1 MLVRF
6 YRLTDK
12 VGVVILKSSAALAQ
26 TTLEGIS
33 SLTGAVRR
41 GGSAAAG
48 GLFGVIAAVARF
60 VFNLLRRLALV
71 VWSVVRAIL
80 GVIGSIA
87 LFFLNAGRRTS
98 GRATRSAGAAVSGTM
113 ARRAARAELEAGL
126 TEDPLRAQNRVLS
139 GMMVVLL
146 AALLFVVWWATTPD
160 NRAGFV
166 PSGPVGAG
174 LVNFSDTTP
183 GTAAATAPSL
193 PATPVP
199 TATALPSVLEVQGS
213 LAYSTRERGQTDIW
227 VVNVGSR
234 TPLRLTNSPADERD
248 PAWSPDG
255 RRLAYASNQ
264 DGNWEIYVY
273 DLASGATTR
282 LTYDLSFQAAP
293 SWSPDGLWL
302 AYESYQGGNLD
313 IYVAPVD
320 GSQPAQRVTSH
331 AAPDFAPAWSPDG
344 RRIAFVSLR
353 DGNADIYIFSLDNPS
368 DEASINLTGTPTRQ
382 EDRPRWSPDGK
393 LLTFSALDEGAEKIF
408 VKPANDPQAEAQVL
422 ERGRAPAWAPDGSSL
437 VFAVD
442 SFESTQ
448 LIVTPFTET
457 GISTLV
463 LQVAPGSTGPV
474 WSGTPLPAALVNSG
488 GLGLGVPQPLYI
500 EQENAPDA
508 DGLYRLDTLLGVRA
522 PSAYLSERVND
533 SFNAL
538 RQKTLAAVGWDVL
551 GELEDAFWAIDRPP
565 QPGEE
570 RRNWYMA
577 GRQFGVNRNLIVGFP
592 ARMEV
597 VREDLGVNTSWRVY
611 IRVADDAQSGQLG
624 EPLRRLPWD
633 IASRNLGD
641 VEAYDEG
648 GRLKPGVPTGYYVD
662 FTQLAADYGWER
674 VPAGSDWRAN
684 INSVNYWLFRK
695 TGGLTWYDA
704 MRELYTVGQ
713 LGGFAPTPTA
723 APVVEATPE
732 S

>member
-12 VGVVILKSSAALAQ
+12 VGVVILKSSAALAHG
-26 TTLEGIS
+26 TLAGVS
-33 SLTGAVRR
+33 SVTGAVQR
-41 GGSAAAG
+41 GGTAAAG
-48 GLFGVIAAVARF
+48 GLFGLIVAAARF
-60 VFNLLRRLALV
+60 FFNLLRRLVLAI
-71 VWSVVRAIL
+71 WSVIRAVL
-80 GVIGSIA
+80 GFVGGIA
-87 LFFLNAGRRTS
+87 LFILNLGRRTS
-98 GRATRSAGAAVSGTM
+98 NRAARSAGAAVSGTM
-113 ARRAARAELEAGL
+113 ARRAARAELEVGL
-126 TEDPLRAQNRVLS
+126 TEDPLRTQNRILS
-139 GMMVVLL
+139 GMMVVAL
-146 AALLFVVWWATTPD
+146 AALLVVVWWATTPGK
-160 NRAGFV
+160 RAGIT
-166 PSGPVGAG
+166 PSGPFVGG
-174 LVNFSDTTP
+174 VPNFADTTP
-183 GTAAATAPSL
+183 GTAATAPGL

-213 LAYSTRERGQTDIW
+213 LAYTTRERGQTDIW
-227 VVNVGSR
+227 AVNVGSR

-302 AYESYQGGNLD
+302 VYESYQGNNLD
-313 IYVAPVD
+313 VYVAPVD

-331 AAPDFAPAWSPDG
+331 AAPDFSPAWSPDG

-353 DGNADIYIFSLDNPS
+353 ENNADIYIFSLDNPS
-368 DEASINLTGTPTRQ
+368 DEFSVNLTGTPLRQ
-382 EDRPRWSPDGK
+382 EDRPRWSPDGE
-393 LLTFSALDEGAEKIF
+393 LLAFSALDEGAEKVF
-408 VKPANDPQAEAQVL
+408 VKPAGDPQAEAQVL
-422 ERGRAPAWAPDGSSL
+422 ERGRAPAWSPDGSSL

-500 EQENAPDA
+500 EQENVPDA
-508 DGLYRLDTLLGVRA
+508 DGLYKLDTLLSVRA

-538 RQKTLAAVGWDVL
+538 RQHTLEVVGWDVM

-577 GRQFGVNRNLIVGFP
+577 GRQFGLNRNLIVGFP
-592 ARMEV
+592 ARMEIA
-597 VREDLGVNTSWRVY
+597 REDLGVNTLWRVY
-611 IRVADDAQSGQLG
+611 IRVVDDAQSGQLG
-624 EPLRRLPWD
+624 EPLRRIPWD

-641 VEAYDEG
+641 VEAYDAG
-648 GRLKPGVPTGYYVD
+648 GRLKSDVPAGYYVD
-662 FTQLAADYGWER
+662 FTQLAADFGWGR
-674 VPAGSDWRAN
+674 VPAGNDWRAN

-695 TGGLTWYDA
+695 TDGLAWYDA

-723 APVVEATPE
+723 TPGAEATPE